1 MTTDHRRP
9 GPMKKVDLR
18 SHKSF
23 VSNPKVLISHQSDT
37 NPEAIVATYINT
49 YCAGMSERGTPESV
63 LNELKGRPNID
74 STAGKTV
81 RWLLGSIKVREA
93 TSLIT
98 RCGVP
103 IIKLVEHL
111 KAHQLS
117 RVDLNKWLNQFAV
130 ADTD

>member
-1 MTTDHRRP
+1 MATDHRSHRP
-9 GPMKKVDLR
+9 IKRVYLR
-18 SHKSF
+18 PHKSF
-23 VSNPKVLISHQSDT
+23 VSNPKVLIAHKSDT

-93 TSLIT
+93 SSLIT

-111 KAHQLS
+111 KAHQLT
-117 RVDLNKWLNQFAV
+117 RADLNKWLNQFAV